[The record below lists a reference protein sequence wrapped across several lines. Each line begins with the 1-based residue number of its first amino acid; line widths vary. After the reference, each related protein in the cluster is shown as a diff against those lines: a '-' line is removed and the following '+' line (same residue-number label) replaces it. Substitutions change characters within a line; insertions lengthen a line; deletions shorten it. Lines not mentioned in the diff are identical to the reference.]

1 MSTKELGILG
11 EEIAANYLKE
21 KGYKILDRNYVP
33 KWIKRGKKEI
43 DIVATK
49 KNILVFVEVKSGEL
63 SKDFYPEDKVNFEK
77 QKNLIFAAKNYLEEK
92 KIKPDTKW
100 QIDVISVEFDSD
112 FKNPKIRHIENAIPD
127 IDTLP

>member
-11 EEIAANYLKE
+11 EDIAANFLKE
-21 KGYKILDRNYVP
+21 KGYKILERNYVP

-43 DIVATK
+43 DIVARK
-49 KNILVFVEVKSGEL
+49 GNILIFVEVKSIRQAQGEPQ
-63 SKDFYPEDKVNFEK
+63 DFYPEDKVNFEK

-100 QIDVISVEFDSD
+100 QIDVISVDLDLD
-112 FKNPKIRHIENAIPD
+112 FKNPLIRHIENAIED
-127 IDTLP
+127 K